1 MAQRHF
7 QQLSGRFTII
17 VPFRNEAA
25 NLPLLLDSIS
35 KLHYP
40 KERFEV
46 ILVDDESRKYS
57 VLTVHCSIFE
67 L

>member
-1 MAQRHF
+1 MAQRQF
-7 QQLSGRFTII
+7 KPIRTRFTII

-35 KLHYP
+35 KYIP

-46 ILVDDESRKYS
+46 ILVDDDDQEVFSP
-57 VLTVHCSIFE
+57 HCSLFIFE